1 MRASYMQMKLRRKP
15 NIHLIGPMGAIL
27 VLSMILPVK
36 AGALLIEFLAQKGL
50 AGVSVGV
57 VESAQYGFIS
67 LMLVMGLSY
76 VALMWV
82 RFYRDI

>member
-1 MRASYMQMKLRRKP
+1 MRVSYMQMKLRRKP

-50 AGVSVGV
+50 SGVSVGV

-67 LMLVMGLSY
+67 LMLVVGLSY
-76 VALMWV
+76 VARMWI